1 MSETPRARYYL
12 SSFDQGPYKGA
23 DAICGNGRI
32 LAMSRYR
39 EDAERIVQA
48 LNHECAATHDHAERL
63 IDESEAE
70 IESHKC
76 AATPEQ
82 VKALAEGC
90 RLLVEESKWWD
101 EVPPS
106 VVAVQKLLKDLGYE

>member
-1 MSETPRARYYL
+1 MSETPRARYEL
-12 SSFDQGPYKGA
+12 
-23 DAICGNGRI
+23 NGTRWTVWFEAALI
-32 LAMSRYR
+32 ASCWYE

-48 LNHECAATHDHAERL
+48 LNHECAATHDHVERL